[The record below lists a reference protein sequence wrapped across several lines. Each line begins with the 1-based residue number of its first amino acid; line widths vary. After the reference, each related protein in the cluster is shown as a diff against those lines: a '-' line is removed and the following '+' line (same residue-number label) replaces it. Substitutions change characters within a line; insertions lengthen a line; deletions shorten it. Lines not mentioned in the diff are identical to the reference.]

1 MLQRSAHQDSNATL
15 PYVLYSA
22 QNLTYDNHEL
32 TLASRGN
39 GGLLLDFIQ
48 TTVQLAPKGA
58 TVENQTL
65 EETDGRIKYEGEW
78 GSNQSGNFSGGGSTY
93 TNGDG
98 AYFELNFTGA
108 WVFSLIACRSRLL
121 HLLAPFFSLA
131 SFFSLAPRHTHPQP
145 PPSTSSATRRM
156 TTGCTRSRSALT
168 PPARPHRC

>member
-32 TLASRGN
+32 TLSSRGN

-78 GSNQSGNFSGGGSTY
+78 GNNQSGNFSGGGSTY

-108 WVFSLIACRSRLL
+108 WVFSFVIAFRSRLRR
-121 HLLAPFFSLA
+121 LLAPFFSLA
-131 SFFSLAPRHTHPQP
+131 PQHPHPQP
-145 PPSTSSATRRM
+145 PPSTSSATRRT
-156 TTGCTRSRSALT
+156 TTGCTRSRSAPS